1 MTAAVERNT
10 LLRTRGSAHSRDRLE
25 ARSGVEG
32 SAGSAG
38 AKRPL
43 VEIAGLSIGF
53 RHANGGTPL
62 VRNLD
67 LTLHA
72 GECVALVG
80 ESGSGKSLTARSLL
94 GLAGHDAVVEA
105 ARFVIDGRDALEFG
119 ERDWRALRGTFAGLV
134 MQDALVSLDPLRT
147 IGAEVGEVLVHH
159 RLLRTRKA
167 IAARVQQ
174 VMADVGIPDPA
185 QRARQHAHELS
196 GGLRQ
201 RALIASA
208 VAGQPAL
215 IIADEPTTA
224 LDVTVQVQVLA
235 VLAERLKQGVG
246 VLLISHDLSVVA
258 GIADRVLVMHDGV
271 VVDAGTHD
279 EVLTNPRHPYTKQL
293 LAARPSASSKG
304 YRLGSARFVG
314 VSGEGQPVE
323 AQPAVKAA
331 AEAVSIVREPLPP
344 RHRDTSQTVLEVQGI
359 GKRYRRPGTDSKE
372 RFTALED
379 VSFTVSAGEV
389 VGIVGES
396 GSGKSTCANIVL
408 GLLEPDAGDVRL
420 LGAKWNGHEVRERE
434 RTTLRTRLQYIPQD
448 PLSSFDPRY
457 TVRRLLEESLF
468 TQRLSKP
475 KTMERAVALLEQVG
489 LSAAFLDR
497 RPPSLSG
504 GQRQRIAIARALA
517 PEPALIVC
525 DEPVSALDVYV
536 QAQVLDLLAELQ
548 AKLGTAL
555 LFISHDLDV
564 VQHISDRVLVF
575 KEGRLI
581 EQGEPEQVFGKPVH
595 PYTRLL
601 VSAVR
606 GSGAAAKALEGAGV
620 V

>member
-1 MTAAVERNT
+1 MTAAA
-10 LLRTRGSAHSRDRLE
+10 LID
-25 ARSGVEG
+25 
-32 SAGSAG
+32 
-38 AKRPL
+38 
-43 VEIAGLSIGF
+43 IAGLSIGF
-53 RHANGGTPL
+53 RHANGGAPL
-62 VRNLD
+62 VRDLD
-67 LTLHA
+67 LTIHA

-94 GLAGHDAVVEA
+94 GLAGHDALVHA
-105 ARFVIDGRDALEFG
+105 ARFRIDGRDALTFG

-147 IGAEVGEVLVHH
+147 IGAEVGEVLAHH

-174 VMADVGIPDPA
+174 VMADVGIPEPA
-185 QRARQHAHELS
+185 QRARQHAYELS

-201 RALIASA
+201 RALIAAA

-215 IIADEPTTA
+215 IVADEPTTA

-235 VLAERLKQGVG
+235 VLKERLKQGVG

-279 EVLTNPRHPYTKQL
+279 EVLTHPRHPYTKQL

-314 VSGEGQPVE
+314 STDEAPASGTEQTATTTAG
-323 AQPAVKAA
+323 
-331 AEAVSIVREPLPP
+331 AVSILREPLPV
-344 RHRDTSQTVLEVQGI
+344 RHRDTSRTVLEVQGI
-359 GKRYRRPGTDSKE
+359 GKRYRRPGADSKE

-379 VSFTVSAGEV
+379 VSFTVGAGEV

-396 GSGKSTCANIVL
+396 GSGKSTCASIVL
-408 GLLEPDAGDVRL
+408 GLLEPDAGEVRL
-420 LGAKWNGHEVRERE
+420 LGAKWNGHAIRERD
-434 RTTLRTRLQYIPQD
+434 RTALRTRLQYIPQD
-448 PLSSFDPRY
+448 PLSAFDPRY

-468 TQRLSKP
+468 AQGLSKP
-475 KTMERAVALLEQVG
+475 QTTARAVALLEQVG

-536 QAQVLDLLAELQ
+536 QAQVLDLLGELQ

-581 EQGEPEQVFGKPVH
+581 EQGEPEQVFGSPVH

-606 GSGAAAKALEGAGV
+606 GSGVAATALAEADAV
-620 V
+620 F